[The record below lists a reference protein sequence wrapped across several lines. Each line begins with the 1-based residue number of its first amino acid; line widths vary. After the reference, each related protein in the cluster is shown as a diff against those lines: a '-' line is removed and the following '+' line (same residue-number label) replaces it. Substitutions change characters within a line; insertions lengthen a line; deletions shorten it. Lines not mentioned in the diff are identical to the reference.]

1 MQAVI
6 AKYFFNKNGGSI
18 PVCTERKATGL
29 FVLTS
34 FLCDNDEIL
43 AHIVYAQKQLLITHT
58 NGIQR
63 GGSLNFNLNRNLRPY
78 LLYARNEGLGESAHM
93 RRLA

>member
-6 AKYFFNKNGGSI
+6 ALNIFNKNGGSI

-34 FLCDNDEIL
+34 FRCDN
-43 AHIVYAQKQLLITHT
+43 AV
-58 NGIQR
+58 NGKVISPLR
-63 GGSLNFNLNRNLRPY
+63 EGLNF
-78 LLYARNEGLGESAHM
+78 AKIKTFAKISEFTV
-93 RRLA
+93 